1 MQSQGDYMP
10 QSQAIARLNV
20 LTRSMD
26 TVILTTLRPDGT
38 LHSCPMASQG
48 VTDDGAFWFI
58 ANSNSEKVEAVRT
71 IQRVSLCFAN
81 HVDNHYVSVSGFCEL
96 VRNREAARQLWN
108 PNFKSWFPGGLEDP
122 DLVLMKIVVQEAEY
136 WDASQ
141 SRMVPLLG
149 FDPNAIT

>member
-1 MQSQGDYMP
+1 
-10 QSQAIARLNV
+10 
-20 LTRSMD
+20 
-26 TVILTTLRPDGT
+26 
-38 LHSCPMASQG
+38 
-48 VTDDGAFWFI
+48 
-58 ANSNSEKVEAVRT
+58 
-71 IQRVSLCFAN
+71 
-81 HVDNHYVSVSGFCEL
+81 

-136 WDASQ
+136 WEASQ